1 MSKKIKANTTYNQ
14 ELNIEKSNT
23 GYYEIITLFFIS
35 CFLVI
40 DFLPLFKSVEI
51 IGPQFLYLSLLNIII
66 GLFIYKNPS
75 LISEKLILIYKN
87 NFVLKA
93 YLIFIALCGVSI
105 LKARNASLSIVDFSR
120 LIIVL
125 FTLLN
130 LTVLLYN
137 RLHLIY
143 KIAFIISI
151 SVFIQSFRVIYDFV
165 QTSKIDSTISALFD
179 LKGNTGN
186 VNILGSCLS
195 IKIPFLLIG
204 IIYFKK
210 WKKCF
215 LVFVLL
221 LAVSIIFLTGSR
233 ASYLSLFFET
243 IIFTFIYLKLNSL
256 KKTTLLNISYI
267 ILFILFSF
275 FLSNQ
280 VLKTT
285 TGSHRYE
292 SVTNRVKQVANLK
305 DGTVNLRF
313 TYWKNALKMI
323 KDKPVMGIGLG
334 NWKTESIPYEK
345 TISNDR
351 TISNNSHNDF
361 LEITTETGVL
371 NGLIYLSIF
380 ILLGFINIKILFS
393 SKKQELNI
401 VALVSLL
408 SLVSYVIDSIFNF
421 PLYRPTMQLSLC
433 FLFALTLIN
442 VPTEEESKTSYLSN
456 KYAVLIVLVSLIT
469 AYFSFKTFKAYQLE
483 NSIRSNFITKN
494 FSLKAN
500 EIVYNLPKYPNIFT
514 SGEPFATYAGKY
526 YIEEKNYELATKYLN
541 IGNKINPYLG
551 RTEFYKSIIAKETGK
566 KDSAY
571 FYAKKA
577 LEIRP
582 RVKDY
587 YIQSINS
594 AMVLNDTTGMLLIHK
609 MYTEYNNHPEIWI
622 NTSSA
627 LNQSKYQNKKLIDF
641 IDEGLKK
648 FPEDPLLIERKRLFE
663 NNSKLNKSV
672 FYIRQANV
680 FYKELKYEKALQ
692 SLRNAL
698 KEDPTNQTIIQN
710 IKICNSTIEKS
721 RFK

>member
-1 MSKKIKANTTYNQ
+1 MSKKIKANTTYKQ

-151 SVFIQSFRVIYDFV
+151 SVFIQSFREIYDFV
-165 QTSKIDSTISALFD
+165 QTSKADSIISALRN

-186 VNILGSCLS
+186 INILASSLS

-204 IIYFKK
+204 VVHFKK
-210 WKKCF
+210 WKKWF
-215 LVFVLL
+215 LIIALL
-221 LAVSIIFLTGSR
+221 IAVTLIFLSGSR
-233 ASYLSLFFET
+233 ATYLSLFLET
-243 IIFTFIYLKLNSL
+243 IIFTFFYLKINQFEKTSL
-256 KKTTLLNISYI
+256 LHISYI
-267 ILFILFSF
+267 IITIVLSF
-275 FLSNQ
+275 FISNQ
-280 VLKTT
+280 VFKTGKG
-285 TGSHRYE
+285 TGRYE
-292 SVTNRVKQVANLK
+292 SVTSRAKQATNI
-305 DGTVNLRF
+305 GSTSVNIRLL
-313 TYWKNALKMI
+313 YWKNALKMI

-345 TISNDR
+345 TIANDR
-351 TISNNSHNDF
+351 TISNNTHND
-361 LEITTETGVL
+361 
-371 NGLIYLSIF
+371 LSIF
-380 ILLGFINIKILFS
+380 ILLGFINLKRLFY

-408 SLVSYVIDSIFNF
+408 SLVSYVIDSSFNF

-433 FLFALTLIN
+433 FLFTLTLLN
-442 VPTEEESKTSYLSN
+442 VPTEEESKTSYFSN
-456 KYAVLIVLVSLIT
+456 KYAVIILLVSLFT

-500 EIVYNLPKYPNIFT
+500 EIVYNLPKYPNVFT

-609 MYTEYNNHPEIWI
+609 MYTEYNNSPEIWI

-627 LNQSKYQNKKLIDF
+627 LNQSKYQNKKLIKF

-648 FPEDPLLIERKRLFE
+648 FTENTLLLERKRLFE